1 MVLGW
6 LAFEP
11 SLRCELF
18 EPWETELPLALRK
31 IDNMT
36 WAFCVNITYQKEFKL
51 QVKLFVYILTVL
63 LGRWKFL
70 LLKNTSAVGSSA
82 VETVAAVSQRLN
94 TPQKIPDTL
103 VVVKR
108 SFTYFLTFRLPGQSL
123 KLPCCERFL
132 RVWIRGKKLWKN
144 LWKKGFLDAKK
155 GSGVNI
161 SL

>member
-70 LLKNTSAVGSSA
+70 LVKNTSAAGSSA
-82 VETVAAVSQRLN
+82 VVETVAAVSHLLN
-94 TPQKIPDTL
+94 TPQKIMATL
-103 VVVKR
+103 VVVKHN
-108 SFTYFLTFRLPGQSL
+108 FTYFLTFRLPRHRRKLSSL
-123 KLPCCERFL
+123 E
-132 RVWIRGKKLWKN
+132 KN
-144 LWKKGFLDAKK
+144 LGWFWESMRVSASKKPM
-155 GSGVNI
+155 
-161 SL
+161 